1 MCSESV
7 YHYPTNGG
15 VGQGEDNTEIK
26 KITILEKGSV
36 SYYEIYLDQVWII
49 LPALELLPLNSSRRR
64 SVTSIG
70 AATSIQAK

>member
-15 VGQGEDNTEIK
+15 VGQGEDSTAIK
-26 KITILEKGSV
+26 KKTILEKGSV
-36 SYYEIYLDQVWII
+36 SYYEIYPDQVWFI
-49 LPALELLPLNSSRRR
+49 LPALELLPLNRSLRR

-70 AATSIQAK
+70 AATSIQVK